1 MLLIYTGSYPDDKC
15 GVGDYVYNLNQEIKK
30 NYTVNVVKLSLF
42 ELIYKIVSNRKIIKL
57 INIQYPSI
65 GFSTNKIAA
74 FKPHVAKLVGLKTSI
89 TLHEFSSLSKRAQYF
104 LKIFKL
110 ADYIIFTTQYEK
122 NIGEKHY
129 LIL

>member
-57 INIQYPSI
+57 INILHRLDFRQ
-65 GFSTNKIAA
+65 T
-74 FKPHVAKLVGLKTSI
+74 KLRLLNLM
-89 TLHEFSSLSKRAQYF
+89 LHLS
-104 LKIFKL
+104 
-110 ADYIIFTTQYEK
+110 
-122 NIGEKHY
+122 
-129 LIL
+129 

>member
-42 ELIYKIVSNRKIIKL
+42 ELIYKIVSNRKIIKI

-74 FKPHVAKLVGLKTSI
+74 FKPHVAFILAKLVGLKTSI

-110 ADYIIFTTQYEK
+110 
-122 NIGEKHY
+122 
-129 LIL
+129 

>member
-74 FKPHVAKLVGLKTSI
+74 FKPHVAFILAKLVGLKTSI
-89 TLHEFSSLSKRAQYF
+89 TLHEFSSLS
-104 LKIFKL
+104 
-110 ADYIIFTTQYEK
+110 
-122 NIGEKHY
+122 
-129 LIL
+129 